1 MTDPNS
7 QRTPMLG
14 TFEYQAEL
22 LFAHHLDLLAQI
34 EAQLR
39 AVQHT
44 MRGIERLRGAQ
55 VRVGAEL
62 SNGERHTML
71 GELSREVAALDARLL
86 VEREC
91 CGQMQ
96 DTITLMEQRLRDM
109 KEVAAHIDAV
119 SEPAPDES
127 DSLGG

>member
-1 MTDPNS
+1 MTEPNS

-62 SNGERHTML
+62 SSGERHTVL
-71 GELSREVAALDARLL
+71 GELSREVAVLDAQLL

-96 DTITLMEQRLRDM
+96 DTITHMEQRLGDM
-109 KEVAAHIDAV
+109 KEMTARIEAA
-119 SEPAPDES
+119 S
-127 DSLGG
+127 DLE